1 MDKQSGY
8 FAGLLKKHHRYAN
21 QKLNDKNK
29 FKLIDRILLLR
40 YYHKRRK
47 HNEALSGRRNLN
59 VKQRKQDMMKLR
71 KKWLAAGLTLL
82 FACACMRPQMPAFA
96 AETDMPMILAA
107 ESSGR
112 GYLSLYDLCRTAERA
127 DYPGLSDAEFAN
139 FRMVTAGTIGEGILY
154 RSSSPVD
161 PTLGRNAYA
170 DREAEKAGIR
180 TVLNL
185 AENRAVAESYPG
197 YAETYYSG
205 CDIYFADMTTAYAS
219 DSFRCSMTGTLRF
232 LCEHDGPYLIH
243 CMEGKLRTGV
253 TCALLECLMGAE
265 LNVVQDDFAVTYQN
279 YYHVAEGIKQP
290 VPEELEPTIRSL
302 IVDYLALLFHD
313 APDAGD
319 DLAGK
324 AEAYIRELGFT
335 DSEIAQIR
343 QNLSGETDAEATEP
357 PVSEIQTE
365 TTVSVTTVP
374 ETTASETAQTA
385 LTDAPPP
392 KTGDSGSTL
401 RALAAAA
408 LLFLNLRLIRRR
420 KKGQS

>member
-1 MDKQSGY
+1 M
-8 FAGLLKKHHRYAN
+8 KHFRN
-21 QKLNDKNK
+21 DIILNM
-29 FKLIDRILLLR
+29 
-40 YYHKRRK
+40 
-47 HNEALSGRRNLN
+47 
-59 VKQRKQDMMKLR
+59 KQRKQDMIKLR
-71 KKWLAAGLTLL
+71 KKGLAAGLTVL

-96 AETDMPMILAA
+96 AETDIPMMCAA
-107 ESSGR
+107 ESAGS

-232 LCEHDGPYLIH
+232 LCEHEGPYLIH

-253 TCALLECLMGAE
+253 TCALLECLMGAA
-265 LNVVQDDFAVTYQN
+265 LNAVQDDFAVTYQN
-279 YYHVAEGIKQP
+279 YYHVADGIKQP

-302 IVDYLALLFHD
+302 IVDYLAMLFHE
-313 APDAGD
+313 APNASD
-319 DLAGK
+319 DLAGQ

-343 QNLSGETDAEATEP
+343 QNLSGETAAEETEP
-357 PVSEIQTE
+357 PASETRTE
-365 TTVSVTTVP
+365 TALPVTTVS

-392 KTGDSGSTL
+392 KTGDSSTL
-401 RALAAAA
+401 LLLAAAA